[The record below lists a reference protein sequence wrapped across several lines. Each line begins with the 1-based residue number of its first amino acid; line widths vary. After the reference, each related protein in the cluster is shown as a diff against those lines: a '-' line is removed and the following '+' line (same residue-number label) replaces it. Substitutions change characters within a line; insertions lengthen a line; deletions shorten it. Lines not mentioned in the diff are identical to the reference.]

1 MIVKNGGIS
10 GKTGTFARV
19 MASRLGDQVYGHLI
33 EAIATNTLPEGAKIQ
48 EEDLAEQMGV
58 SKTPIREALR
68 RLEAEGF
75 VVANSHRTPEVR
87 RLDRV
92 DVVELYSIREYLER
106 LAIRATTEL
115 ADPKIL
121 SALEELQRK
130 AEEDLASGRWADI
143 GQSVAYNQ
151 KFHHLILKGAMN
163 QRLQRTYGLID
174 VDIRRLAYRS
184 IRVAGRQREAV
195 TQHRTILEAIKNRE
209 VDLAE
214 TLITQH
220 ILTAKQDVLHEIDSS
235 ETRDAGVR

>member
-1 MIVKNGGIS
+1 MVKNGGIS

-130 AEEDLASGRWADI
+130 AEEDLASDRWADI

-151 KFHHLILKGAMN
+151 KFHHLILDGVMN
-163 QRLQRTYGLID
+163 QRLQRT
-174 VDIRRLAYRS
+174 
-184 IRVAGRQREAV
+184 
-195 TQHRTILEAIKNRE
+195 
-209 VDLAE
+209 
-214 TLITQH
+214 
-220 ILTAKQDVLHEIDSS
+220 
-235 ETRDAGVR
+235 